1 MADSTAKS
9 TERPGESAK
18 PREDGIDALDPALAI
33 VESFK
38 PLTRPPLRLTAGVL
52 AAGAVVVATLA
63 ILGYEAYWRYFHV
76 DILLSNVRLS
86 PAVGGDVS
94 ARETTAVAGSPGRSA
109 APIDPPAA
117 KLDIG
122 AASPGATASQT
133 EAAPQA
139 AEGTGSAG
147 RSAAPIDPPAAKLD
161 SGAASAGATA
171 SQTRAAPKI
180 AARAP
185 APPRRPNAQAAAA
198 QAAGLR
204 QAPRTEPCAEAIA
217 AIGLCALR
225 PSQATAAKAA
235 PAVAGKTAPLVQSGA
250 GPCTEALTALGLCT
264 PASNVKKE

>member
-133 EAAPQA
+133 
-139 AEGTGSAG
+139 
-147 RSAAPIDPPAAKLD
+147 
-161 SGAASAGATA
+161 
-171 SQTRAAPKI
+171 RAAPKI

-204 QAPRTEPCAEAIA
+204 QAPRTGPCTEAIA
-217 AIGLCALR
+217 AIGLCAPR
-225 PSQATAAKAA
+225 APQATAAKAA
-235 PAVAGKTAPLVQSGA
+235 PAVAGKTAPLLQSGA

>member
-18 PREDGIDALDPALAI
+18 PREDGIDALDPVLAI
-33 VESFK
+33 AESFK
-38 PLTRPPLRLTAGVL
+38 PLTRPPLRLTAGAL
-52 AAGAVVVATLA
+52 AAGAVVLATLA
-63 ILGYEAYWRYFHV
+63 IVGYEAYWRYFHV
-76 DILLSNVRLS
+76 DLRLSPVRLS
-86 PAVGGDVS
+86 PAVSGEVS
-94 ARETTAVAGSPGRSA
+94 ARETTA
-109 APIDPPAA
+109 
-117 KLDIG
+117 G
-122 AASPGATASQT
+122 A
-133 EAAPQA
+133 
-139 AEGTGSAG
+139 GSAG

-198 QAAGLR
+198 QVAGLR
-204 QAPRTEPCAEAIA
+204 QAPRTEPCTEAIA

-225 PSQATAAKAA
+225 PLQATAAKAA